1 MKIVFIALCIA
12 LAVAI
17 VCALVKK
24 KRKSAIGKIYK
35 TTDGFLSDN
44 PKNRKKRNVVAVEQ
58 RKFDGAIAVCKVFGK
73 DEKKTGDFYVDN
85 LTLSPKDHPTLTKDS
100 LVERR
105 VTWGVKRNGKH
116 EPIYRKNLVF
126 TNDRLTKQEYKS
138 FKKQIGG
145 KTQKNRKTYRNTR
158 RKWKNGFKSKRK

>member
-116 EPIYRKNLVF
+116 KPIYIRELKN
-126 TNDRLTKQEYKS
+126 TNDKLTKKE
-138 FKKQIGG
+138 FKLVRRQAGG
-145 KTQKNRKTYRNTR
+145 KTSKNKQTYKKTYR
-158 RKWKNGFKSKRK
+158 KWKSGFKKKKR

>member
-12 LAVAI
+12 LAVVI
-17 VCALVKK
+17 VCAVVKK
-24 KRKSAIGKIYK
+24 KRKSAVGKIYK

-58 RKFDGAIAVCKVFGK
+58 RKLDGAIAVCKVFGK

-85 LTLSPKDHPTLTKDS
+85 LTLSPKDHPALTKDS

-116 EPIYRKNLVF
+116 KAIFIRELKD
-126 TNDRLTKQEYKS
+126 TNDKLTKREFQLVKR
-138 FKKQIGG
+138 QAGG
-145 KTQKNRKTYRNTR
+145 KTSKHKQTYRNTR
-158 RKWKNGFKSKRK
+158 RKWKSGFNKKKK